1 MATTFLT
8 FTNET
13 LAKLN
18 EVQLTSSDFDDARG
32 IQIQVKNAVN
42 QAIRYI
48 NQREFSWPFNAAEAS
63 QTLTAGVVKYSLPS
77 NTKYVDYATF
87 RVRKSETFGNAA
99 RHLALLDYK
108 EYVDLFIKQEDDT
121 VTTTLSSGIDDD
133 DTTIPVSSTSSF
145 DSTGTI
151 IIDSENITYT
161 GTSSTTFTGATR
173 GAESTTAA
181 SHSTGATVAQIDA
194 GGIPTH
200 VFRHPD
206 NTYGLYPFP
215 NRAYTLTFDYYTHPS
230 ADLSDFDDTT
240 TIPDRFGHIITDG
253 AIAYAYLYR
262 SEVPLYERSFAL
274 FNEGIKHMQT
284 LLINRYDYVRST
296 YIPRS
301 SNSVY
306 ASSANF

>member
-1 MATTFLT
+1 MANSFLT
-8 FTNET
+8 YTNDA

-18 EVQLTSSDFDDARG
+18 EVQLTSTDFGDARG

-48 NQREFSWPFNAAEAS
+48 NQREFGWPFNAAEVS
-63 QTLTAGVVKYSLPS
+63 KTLTAGVVKYSLPS
-77 NTKYVDYATF
+77 NTKHIDYATA
-87 RVRKSETFGNAA
+87 RIRKSETFGNAA
-99 RHLALLDYK
+99 RHLLYLDYK
-108 EYVDLFIKQEDDT
+108 EYIDLFIKQEDDT
-121 VTTTLSSGIDDD
+121 VTTTLRSGIDDD
-133 DTTIPVSSTSSF
+133 DTTIPVTSASSF

-151 IIDSENITYT
+151 IINSENITYT
-161 GTSSTTFTGATR
+161 GTTSTTFTGATR

-181 SHSTGATVAQIDA
+181 SHDSGDTVAQIDA
-194 GGIPTH
+194 GGIPSH
-200 VFRHPD
+200 IFRHPD
-206 NTYGLYPFP
+206 NTYGLWPFP

-230 ADLSDFDDTT
+230 TDLSAHGDTT
-240 TIPDRFGHIITDG
+240 SIPDRFGYIITDG

-301 SNSVY
+301 SNSIY
-306 ASSANF
+306 ASSATF

>member
-8 FTNET
+8 FTNDA

-18 EVQLTSSDFDDARG
+18 EVQLTSSDFGDARG
-32 IQIQVKNAVN
+32 VQIQVKNAVN

-48 NQREFSWPFNAAEAS
+48 NQREFSWPFNAAVAS
-63 QTLTAGVVKYSLPS
+63 QTLTAGVVSYALPS

-87 RVRKSETFGNAA
+87 RIRKSETFGNAA
-99 RHLALLDYK
+99 RHLAFLDYK
-108 EYVDLFIKQEDDT
+108 EYIDLHIKQEDDT
-121 VTTTLSSGIDDD
+121 VTTTLTSAIDDD

-161 GTSSTTFTGATR
+161 GTTSTTFTGATR

-181 SHSTGATVAQIDA
+181 SHDSGATVAQIDA

-200 VFRHPD
+200 VFRRPD
-206 NTYGLYPFP
+206 NTYGLWPFP
-215 NRAYTLTFDYYTHPS
+215 NRAYTLSFDYYTHPS
-230 ADLSDFDDTT
+230 ADLSAFDDTT
-240 TIPDRFGHIITDG
+240 TIPDRFGFVITDG
-253 AIAYAYLYR
+253 AIAYTYLYR

-284 LLINRYDYVRST
+284 LLINRHDYVRST

-301 SNSVY
+301 INSVY
-306 ASSANF
+306 ASSATF

>member
-48 NQREFSWPFNAAEAS
+48 NQREFTWSFNAAVAS
-63 QTLTAGVVKYSLPS
+63 QTLTAGVVSYSLPS
-77 NTKYVDYATF
+77 NTKYVDYGTF
-87 RVRKSETFGNAA
+87 RIRKSETFGNAA
-99 RHLALLDYK
+99 RHLAFLDYK
-108 EYVDLFIKQEDDT
+108 EYIDLHIKQEDDT

-133 DTTIPVSSTSSF
+133 DTTIPVVSASSF

-161 GTSSTTFTGATR
+161 GTTSTTFTGATR

-181 SHSTGATVAQIDA
+181 SHDSGATVAQIDA

-200 VFRHPD
+200 VFRRPD
-206 NTYGLYPFP
+206 NTYGLWPFP
-215 NRAYTLTFDYYTHPS
+215 DRAYTLTFDYYTHPS

-240 TIPDRFGHIITDG
+240 SIPDRFEYVITDG
-253 AIAYAYLYR
+253 AIAFAYLYR

-274 FNEGIKHMQT
+274 FNEGIKNMQT

-306 ASSANF
+306 ASSATF

>member
-8 FTNET
+8 FTNDA

-18 EVQLTSSDFDDARG
+18 EVQLTSSDFGDARG
-32 IQIQVKNAVN
+32 VQIQVKNAVN

-48 NQREFSWPFNAAEAS
+48 NQREFSWPFNAAVAS
-63 QTLTAGVVKYSLPS
+63 QTLTAGVVSYALPS

-87 RVRKSETFGNAA
+87 RIRKSETFGNAA
-99 RHLALLDYK
+99 RHLAFLDYK
-108 EYVDLFIKQEDDT
+108 EYIDLHIKQEDDT
-121 VTTTLSSGIDDD
+121 VTTTLSSSIDDD
-133 DTTIPVSSTSSF
+133 DTTIPVTSASSF

-161 GTSSTTFTGATR
+161 GTTSTTFTGATR

-181 SHSTGATVAQIDA
+181 SHDSGATVAQIDA

-200 VFRHPD
+200 VFRRPD
-206 NTYGLYPFP
+206 NTYGLWPFP
-215 NRAYTLTFDYYTHPS
+215 NRAYTLSFDYYTHPS
-230 ADLSDFDDTT
+230 ADLSAFDDTT
-240 TIPDRFGHIITDG
+240 TIPDRFGFVITDG
-253 AIAYAYLYR
+253 AIAYTYLYR

-284 LLINRYDYVRST
+284 LLINRHDYMRST

-301 SNSVY
+301 INSVY
-306 ASSANF
+306 ASSATF

>member
-18 EVQLTSSDFDDARG
+18 EVQLTSSDFSDARG
-32 IQIQVKNAVN
+32 VQIQVKNAVN

-48 NQREFSWPFNAAEAS
+48 NQREFSWPFNAAVAS
-63 QTLTAGVVKYSLPS
+63 QTLTAGVVSYALPS

-87 RVRKSETFGNAA
+87 RIRKSETFGNAA
-99 RHLALLDYK
+99 RHLAFLDYK
-108 EYVDLFIKQEDDT
+108 EYIDLHIKQEDDT
-121 VTTTLSSGIDDD
+121 VTTTLSSSIDDD
-133 DTTIPVSSTSSF
+133 DTTIPVASASSF

-161 GTSSTTFTGATR
+161 GTTSTTFTGATR

-181 SHSTGATVAQIDA
+181 IHSSGATVAQIDA

-200 VFRHPD
+200 VFRRPD
-206 NTYGLYPFP
+206 NTYGLWPFP
-215 NRAYTLTFDYYTHPS
+215 DRAYTLTFDYYTHPS
-230 ADLSDFDDTT
+230 ADLSAFDDTT
-240 TIPDRFGHIITDG
+240 SIPDRFGFVITDG

-301 SNSVY
+301 SNSIY
-306 ASSANF
+306 ASSATF

>member
-1 MATTFLT
+1 MANSFLT
-8 FTNET
+8 YTNDA

-18 EVQLTSSDFDDARG
+18 EVQLTSTDFSDARG

-42 QAIRYI
+42 QAVRYI
-48 NQREFSWPFNAAEAS
+48 NQREFGWPFNAAEAS
-63 QTLTAGVVKYSLPS
+63 KTLTAGVVKYALPS
-77 NTKYVDYATF
+77 NTKYVDYGTF
-87 RVRKSETFGNAA
+87 RIRKSETFGNAA
-99 RHLALLDYK
+99 RHLAYLDYK
-108 EYVDLFIKQEDDT
+108 EYLDLHIKQEDDT

-133 DTTIPVSSTSSF
+133 DTTIPVSSASSF

-151 IIDSENITYT
+151 IINSENITYT
-161 GTSSTTFTGATR
+161 GTTSTTFTGATR

-181 SHSTGATVAQIDA
+181 SHDSGDTVAQIDA

-206 NTYGLYPFP
+206 NTYGLWPFP
-215 NRAYTLTFDYYTHPS
+215 NRAYTLSFDYYTHPS
-230 ADLSDFDDTT
+230 ADLSDHDDTT
-240 TIPDRFGHIITDG
+240 SIPDRFGYIITDG

-284 LLINRYDYVRST
+284 LLINRHDYIRST

-301 SNSVY
+301 INSVY
-306 ASSANF
+306 ASSATF

>member
-18 EVQLTSSDFDDARG
+18 EVQLTSSDFSDARG
-32 IQIQVKNAVN
+32 VQIQVKNAVN

-48 NQREFSWPFNAAEAS
+48 NQREFTWSFNAAVAS
-63 QTLTAGVVKYSLPS
+63 QTLTAGVVSYSLPS

-87 RVRKSETFGNAA
+87 RIRKSETFGNAA
-99 RHLALLDYK
+99 RHLAFLDYK
-108 EYVDLFIKQEDDT
+108 EYIDLHIKQEDDT

-133 DTTIPVSSTSSF
+133 DTTIPVTSASSF

-161 GTSSTTFTGATR
+161 GTTSTTFTGATR

-181 SHSTGATVAQIDA
+181 SHDSGATVAQIDA

-200 VFRHPD
+200 VFRRPD
-206 NTYGLYPFP
+206 NTYGLWPFP
-215 NRAYTLTFDYYTHPS
+215 DRAYTLTFDYYTHPS
-230 ADLSDFDDTT
+230 ADLSAFDDTT
-240 TIPDRFGHIITDG
+240 SIPDRFGFVITDG
-253 AIAYAYLYR
+253 AIAYSYLYR

-301 SNSVY
+301 INSVY
-306 ASSANF
+306 ASSATF

>member
-18 EVQLTSSDFDDARG
+18 EVQLTSSDFSDARG

-48 NQREFSWPFNAAEAS
+48 NQREFSWPFNAAVAS
-63 QTLTAGVVKYSLPS
+63 QTLTAGVVSYALPS

-87 RVRKSETFGNAA
+87 RIRKSETFGNAA
-99 RHLALLDYK
+99 RHLAFLDYK
-108 EYVDLFIKQEDDT
+108 EYIDLHIKQEDDT
-121 VTTTLSSGIDDD
+121 VTTTLTSAIDDD

-161 GTSSTTFTGATR
+161 GTTSTTFTGATR

-181 SHSTGATVAQIDA
+181 SHDSGATVAQIDA

-200 VFRHPD
+200 VFRRPD
-206 NTYGLYPFP
+206 NTYGLWPFP
-215 NRAYTLTFDYYTHPS
+215 DRAYTLTFDYYTHPS
-230 ADLSDFDDTT
+230 ADLSAFDDTT
-240 TIPDRFGHIITDG
+240 SIPDRFGLVITDG
-253 AIAYAYLYR
+253 AIAYTYLYR

-284 LLINRYDYVRST
+284 LLINRHDYVRST

-301 SNSVY
+301 INSVY
-306 ASSANF
+306 ASSATF

>member
-1 MATTFLT
+1 MANTFLT
-8 FTNET
+8 YTNDA

-18 EVQLTSSDFDDARG
+18 EVQLTATDFGDARG

-48 NQREFSWPFNAAEAS
+48 NQREFGWPFNAAEAS

-77 NTKYVDYATF
+77 NTKHVDYSTF
-87 RVRKSETFGNAA
+87 RIRKSETFGNSA
-99 RHLALLDYK
+99 RPLATLDYK
-108 EYVDLFIKQEDDT
+108 EYIDLHIKQEDDT
-121 VTTTLSSGIDDD
+121 VTTTLSSAIDDD
-133 DTTIPVSSTSSF
+133 DTTIPVVSTSSF

-161 GTSSTTFTGATR
+161 GTTSTTFTGATR

-206 NTYGLYPFP
+206 NTYGLWPFP
-215 NRAYTLTFDYYTHPS
+215 DRAYTLSFDYYTHPS
-230 ADLSDFDDTT
+230 ADLSAQDDTT
-240 TIPDRFGHIITDG
+240 SIPDRFGYVITDG

-284 LLINRYDYVRST
+284 LLINRHDYLRST

-301 SNSVY
+301 INSVY
-306 ASSANF
+306 ASSATF

>member
-1 MATTFLT
+1 MTNTFLT
-8 FTNET
+8 YTNET

-18 EVQLTSSDFDDARG
+18 EVQLTSTDFGDARG

-42 QAIRYI
+42 QSIRYI
-48 NQREFSWPFNAAEAS
+48 NQREFGWPFNAAEVS
-63 QTLTAGVVKYSLPS
+63 KTLTAGVVKYALPS
-77 NTKYVDYATF
+77 NTKHVDYATF
-87 RVRKSETFGNAA
+87 RIRKSETFGNAT
-99 RHLALLDYK
+99 RHLAYLDYK
-108 EYVDLFIKQEDDT
+108 EYLNLFIKQEDDT
-121 VTTTLSSGIDDD
+121 VTTTLTSGIDDD

-151 IIDSENITYT
+151 IINSESITYT
-161 GTSSTTFTGATR
+161 GTTSTTFTGATR
-173 GAESTTAA
+173 AAESTTAA
-181 SHSTGATVAQIDA
+181 SHSSGVTVAQIDA
-194 GGIPTH
+194 GGVPTH

-206 NTYGLYPFP
+206 NTYGLWPFP
-215 NRAYTLTFDYYTHPS
+215 DKAYTLTFDYYTHPS
-230 ADLSDFDDTT
+230 VDLSAQDDTT
-240 TIPDRFGHIITDG
+240 SIPDRFGYIITDG

-301 SNSVY
+301 SHSVY
-306 ASSANF
+306 ASSATF

>member
-1 MATTFLT
+1 MANSFLT
-8 FTNET
+8 YTNDT

-18 EVQLTSSDFDDARG
+18 EVQLTSSDFSDARG
-32 IQIQVKNAVN
+32 IQIQAKNAVN

-48 NQREFSWPFNAAEAS
+48 NQREFGWPFNAAEAS
-63 QTLTAGVVKYSLPS
+63 KTLTAGVVKYALPS
-77 NTKYVDYATF
+77 NTKYIDYATF
-87 RVRKSETFGNAA
+87 RIRKSETFGNAA
-99 RHLALLDYK
+99 RHLSYLDYK
-108 EYVDLFIKQEDDT
+108 EYLDLHIKQEDDT
-121 VTTTLSSGIDDD
+121 VTTTLTSSIDDD

-151 IIDSENITYT
+151 IINSENITYT
-161 GTSSTTFTGATR
+161 GTTSTTFTGATR

-181 SHSTGATVAQIDA
+181 SHSSADTVAQIDA

-206 NTYGLYPFP
+206 NTYGLWPFP
-215 NRAYTLTFDYYTHPS
+215 NKAYTLSFDYYTHPS
-230 ADLSDFDDTT
+230 TDLSAHGDTT
-240 TIPDRFGHIITDG
+240 SIPDRFGYIITDG

-274 FNEGIKHMQT
+274 FNEGINHMQT
-284 LLINRYDYVRST
+284 LLINRHDYMRST

-301 SNSVY
+301 INSVY
-306 ASSANF
+306 ASSATF

>member
-1 MATTFLT
+1 MANSFLT
-8 FTNET
+8 YTNDV

-18 EVQLTSSDFDDARG
+18 EVQLTSTDFSDARG
-32 IQIQVKNAVN
+32 IQIQAKNAVN

-48 NQREFSWPFNAAEAS
+48 NQREFCWPFNAAEAN
-63 QTLTAGVVKYSLPS
+63 QTLTAGVVKYALPS
-77 NTKYVDYATF
+77 NTKHIDYGTF
-87 RVRKSETFGNAA
+87 RIRKSETFGNAA
-99 RHLALLDYK
+99 RHIAYLDYK
-108 EYVDLFIKQEDDT
+108 EYLDLHVKQEDDT

-133 DTTIPVSSTSSF
+133 DTTIPVSSASSF

-151 IIDSENITYT
+151 IIGSENITYT
-161 GTSSTTFTGATR
+161 GTTSTSFTGATR

-181 SHSTGATVAQIDA
+181 SHSTGTTVAQIDA

-206 NTYGLYPFP
+206 NTYGLWPFP
-215 NRAYTLTFDYYTHPS
+215 NRAYTLTFDYFTFPS
-230 ADLSDFDDTT
+230 SDLSAHGDTT
-240 TIPDRFGHIITDG
+240 TIPDRFGHIIVDG
-253 AIAYAYLYR
+253 AVSYVYLYR

-284 LLINRYDYVRST
+284 LLINRMDYLRST

-301 SNSVY
+301 NSSIY
-306 ASSANF
+306 ITSASF

>member
-18 EVQLTSSDFDDARG
+18 EVQLTSSDFSDARG
-32 IQIQVKNAVN
+32 VQIQVKNAVN

-48 NQREFSWPFNAAEAS
+48 NQREFSWPFNAAVAS
-63 QTLTAGVVKYSLPS
+63 QTLTAGVVSYSLPS

-87 RVRKSETFGNAA
+87 RIRKSETFGNAA
-99 RHLALLDYK
+99 RHLAFLDYK
-108 EYVDLFIKQEDDT
+108 EYIDLHIKQEDDT

-133 DTTIPVSSTSSF
+133 DTTIPVTSASSF

-161 GTSSTTFTGATR
+161 GTTSTTFTGATR

-181 SHSTGATVAQIDA
+181 SHDSGATVAQIDA

-200 VFRHPD
+200 VFRRPD
-206 NTYGLYPFP
+206 NTYGLWPFP
-215 NRAYTLTFDYYTHPS
+215 DRAYTLTFDYYTHPS
-230 ADLSDFDDTT
+230 ADLSAFDDTT
-240 TIPDRFGHIITDG
+240 SIPDRFGFVITDG
-253 AIAYAYLYR
+253 AIAYSYLYR

-301 SNSVY
+301 INSVY
-306 ASSANF
+306 ASSATF